1 MRILTSIVA
10 TAGELVKAFA
20 IVGIC
25 GGKLKKL
32 LAFFAFF
39 RYNKLI
45 CFYHFEVEVLGVYL
59 KNLELQGF
67 KSFPDKI
74 LIRFG
79 DDITAI
85 VGPNGSGKSNI
96 SDAILWV
103 MGEQSSK
110 TLRGAKMEDV
120 IFGGTQK
127 RSAVGFAEATLTLD
141 NTDRALAYDADEVMI
156 TRRYYRSGD
165 SEYYIN
171 RQTAR
176 LRDIHELFMDT
187 GLGRE
192 GYSNI
197 GQGRIDEI
205 LSLKSA
211 DRREIFEEAAGISK
225 YRHRKEETERKL
237 AHTEENL
244 LRIGDKVSELELQLE
259 PLRQQSEK
267 AKKYLELKE
276 ELQGVEIAVWLET
289 LDKLSAAAK
298 KAEEDYTSASFVLQQ
313 AHDQLDELYNQSE
326 TLAQTLRDKDGELET
341 VRLKTNMLE
350 SSHQQLEGQ
359 MAVLRSNVEN
369 NNSNIARIEEEL
381 QGQEDR
387 SGGISEQME
396 QAKLRVEQLAK
407 ALEEKGVA
415 LRELQEELAVMTANA
430 QGMTRQFLE
439 LRTQETTLAADIAGR
454 EADVRGLQESLAGSE
469 DRANQLKSDLSAG
482 EARRAEAKANLD
494 ACRKEL
500 RKAQEDVAAA
510 NNTIAGYTLRQK
522 TRNKRRDDL
531 SEEMRQL
538 TSRLDGIMAK
548 TKVFRAM
555 ERDFES
561 YQKSVRSVLQEAQR
575 GALRHIHGPVSKLIR
590 TEDAYATAIEI
601 ALGGAMQNVVVDTEA
616 DSKAAIQFLKRTN
629 GGRAT
634 FLPLDVTK
642 GRGLQEN
649 GLEKCRGYV
658 GIAAELVR
666 YEETYRSVV
675 ENLLGRIVIV
685 QDMDAGI
692 AMANKYGHRFKIV
705 TLDGQVLNAGGSMTG
720 GSVNKD
726 AGILSRA
733 NELEKLTAEEK
744 RLQKKQLELE
754 AQLQEAQRAADQ
766 VEFQITAA
774 GDQLREA
781 EDQVLRMQG
790 QEKQHEIL
798 LSAIEDAMESAQRE
812 LDSLDARNRND
823 RERFAS
829 QQAKI
834 QVYTAQLEQTRLS
847 IATLEVTQTE
857 AASATAEI
865 TERMTA
871 LRTEEAAM
879 EAERNTAL
887 NHIRDLQELR
897 GAMEGDRDK
906 KLALIEIIRGE
917 NVRLEG
923 EIAQLQEQ
931 QQENDKST
939 QDMRD
944 QLNAILQQR
953 AEAEAAKTR
962 AERDTQEKNKD
973 ILSMERACALLEQ
986 KKITTAME
994 ESQIIDKL
1002 WDSYE
1007 LTPGTAAEKRT
1018 EIESVAAGNRRIS
1031 ELKRKISALGTP
1043 NLGAIEEYARVN
1055 ERYTY
1060 LATQRDDVLTSKREL
1075 ESIIRN
1081 ITQEMTSI
1089 FVTEFQK
1096 IDHYFGITFEEMFG
1110 GGKGQLILENPEEP
1124 LTCGIEIRVQPPG
1137 KQVKTITLLSGG
1149 EKAFV
1154 AIALYFAILKVRPTP
1169 FCMLD
1174 EIDAALDDRNV
1185 ERFATYLRGLAAKT
1199 QFIVI
1204 THRRGT
1210 MEASDVLY
1218 GVTMQEQGVSKLLRL
1233 DLNQMEQQLGIME

>member
-1 MRILTSIVA
+1 M
-10 TAGELVKAFA
+10 
-20 IVGIC
+20 
-25 GGKLKKL
+25 
-32 LAFFAFF
+32 
-39 RYNKLI
+39 
-45 CFYHFEVEVLGVYL
+45 YL
-59 KNLELQGF
+59 KSLEVQGF

-141 NTDRALAYDADEVMI
+141 NSDRALPYDADEVMI

-176 LRDIHELFMDT
+176 LRDIHEMFMDT

-267 AKKYLELKE
+267 AKKYLELKD
-276 ELQGVEIAVWLET
+276 ELQGVEIAVWLDT

-326 TLAQTLRDKDGELET
+326 SLAQTLRDKDGELET
-341 VRLKTNMLE
+341 VRLKSTMME

-359 MAVLRSNVEN
+359 MAVLRGNVEN
-369 NNSNIARIEEEL
+369 NNSNITRIQEEL
-381 QGQEDR
+381 QGQADR
-387 SGGISEQME
+387 SGGIAEQME
-396 QAKLRVEQLAK
+396 QTKARVEELGK
-407 ALEEKGVA
+407 ALEEKGSA
-415 LRELQEELAVMTANA
+415 LRALQEELAVMTASA

-454 EADVRGLQESLAGSE
+454 EADARGLQESLAGSE
-469 DRANQLKSDLSAG
+469 DRAKQLKDDLTAG

-500 RKAQEDVAAA
+500 RKAGEDVAAA

-531 SEEMRQL
+531 SEELRQL
-538 TSRLDGIMAK
+538 NAKLDGIMAK

-575 GALRHIHGPVSKLIR
+575 GALKHIHGPVSKLIR

-642 GRGLQEN
+642 GRNLQEN
-649 GLEKCRGYV
+649 GLDKCRGYV
-658 GIAAELVR
+658 GIASELVR
-666 YEETYRSVV
+666 YEDTYRAVV
-675 ENLLGRIVIV
+675 ENLLGRIVVV

-692 AMANKYGHRFKIV
+692 AMANKFSHRFKIV

-744 RLQKKQLELE
+744 RLQKKQAELE
-754 AQLQEAQRAADQ
+754 AELQEAQRAADQ

-781 EDQVLRMQG
+781 EDQVLRLQG

-798 LSAIEDAMESAQRE
+798 LQAIEDAMESAQRE

-847 IATLEVTQTE
+847 IAALEATQTE

-906 KLALIEIIRGE
+906 KLALIDIIRE
-917 NVRLEG
+917 DNVRLEN
-923 EIAQLQEQ
+923 EIAQLQK
-931 QQENDKST
+931 QQEENDQASQELRT
-939 QDMRD
+939 

-953 AEAEAAKTR
+953 AEAEAAKTK
-962 AERDTQEKNKD
+962 AERETQEKNKD

-986 KKITTAME
+986 KKVTTAME

-1007 LTPGTAAEKRT
+1007 LTPGTAAEKRA

-1031 ELKRKISALGTP
+1031 ELKRKITALGTP

-1060 LATQRDDVLTSKREL
+1060 LASQRDDVLTSKREL

-1081 ITQEMTSI
+1081 ITQEMTTI
-1089 FVTEFQK
+1089 FVAEFQK

-1185 ERFATYLRGLAAKT
+1185 ERFANYLRNLAAKT